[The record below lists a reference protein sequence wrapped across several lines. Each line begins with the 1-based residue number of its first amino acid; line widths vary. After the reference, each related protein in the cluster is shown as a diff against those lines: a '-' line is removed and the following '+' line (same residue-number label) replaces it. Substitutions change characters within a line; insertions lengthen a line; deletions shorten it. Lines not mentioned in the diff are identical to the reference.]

1 MSENKDPERVKIKA
15 MELGEMIERFKQ
27 IHADYHSLLDVEE
40 ERGESQRYFDD
51 VDGRLVV
58 LETIIGKWI
67 EEAETN
73 QNLLTPFAK

>member
-27 IHADYHSLLDVEE
+27 IHADYHSLFDVEE